1 MAFLKVAMLKLLFE
15 FDVVT
20 FAQEIMSVQG
30 QLTLSTYDV
39 RLRLNPVSF
48 RRHINTSTDIR
59 TGRQVDVGY
68 WLYDVVTKIQPISD
82 VKLTSDACYDVAV
95 FQWITSCHK
104 NRMTTLL
111 REYVTSLTTSVTT
124 M

>member
-39 RLRLNPVSF
+39 RLTFESGV
-48 RRHINTSTDIR
+48 
-59 TGRQVDVGY
+59 
-68 WLYDVVTKIQPISD
+68 ISM
-82 VKLTSDACYDVAV
+82 SY
-95 FQWITSCHK
+95 Q
-104 NRMTTLL
+104 
-111 REYVTSLTTSVTT
+111 YVH
-124 M
+124 

>member
-39 RLRLNPVSF
+39 RLTFES
-48 RRHINTSTDIR
+48 
-59 TGRQVDVGY
+59 G
-68 WLYDVVTKIQPISD
+68 VVTKIQPISD
-82 VKLTSDACYDVAV
+82 VKLTSDACWGRV
-95 FQWITSCHK
+95 FHK
-104 NRMTTLL
+104 CRQ
-111 REYVTSLTTSVTT
+111 S
-124 M
+124 

>member
-39 RLRLNPVSF
+39 RLTFESGVIS
-48 RRHINTSTDIR
+48 TSY
-59 TGRQVDVGY
+59 QVDVGY
-68 WLYDVVTKIQPISD
+68 WLYNVVTKIQPISD
-82 VKLTSDACYDVAV
+82 VKLTSYACWGRV
-95 FQWITSCHK
+95 FHICRQS
-104 NRMTTLL
+104 
-111 REYVTSLTTSVTT
+111 
-124 M
+124 

>member
-39 RLRLNPVSF
+39 RLTFESGVIS
-48 RRHINTSTDIR
+48 TSSIR
-59 TGRQVDVGY
+59 
-68 WLYDVVTKIQPISD
+68 P
-82 VKLTSDACYDVAV
+82 LTSGLDVRWTLV
-95 FQWITSCHK
+95 IGCMTS
-104 NRMTTLL
+104 
-111 REYVTSLTTSVTT
+111 
-124 M
+124 

>member
-39 RLRLNPVSF
+39 RLTFESGVISTSYQYVH
-48 RRHINTSTDIR
+48 RRQDWTSG
-59 TGRQVDVGY
+59 GR
-68 WLYDVVTKIQPISD
+68 WLLVV
-82 VKLTSDACYDVAV
+82 
-95 FQWITSCHK
+95 
-104 NRMTTLL
+104 
-111 REYVTSLTTSVTT
+111 
-124 M
+124 